1 MARRVQDP
9 RMRWWGRL
17 YNLEDATAH
26 WSVDLEH
33 EWRRHFRAITL
44 LGDLK
49 AQVHT

>member
-33 EWRRHFRAITL
+33 EWRRHFRAMIL
-44 LGDLK
+44 IADLRVR
-49 AQVHT
+49 VHA